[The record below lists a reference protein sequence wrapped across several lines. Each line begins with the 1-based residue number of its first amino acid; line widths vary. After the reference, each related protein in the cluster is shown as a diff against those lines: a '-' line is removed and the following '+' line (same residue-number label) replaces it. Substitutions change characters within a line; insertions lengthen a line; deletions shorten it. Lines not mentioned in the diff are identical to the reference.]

1 MLLQQCI
8 HSAAARYS
16 LSPQKIERRIHSKKS
31 GIGIMGINPGW
42 LVYFKDFHVSKGELA
57 NNACLNVRIGAWVMS
72 EKDKAAKSAT
82 PATTALQKHPSSH
95 NAVPTKLPGLNRIQR
110 CAIEASRYY
119 GVPAL
124 LTLSIIKT
132 EGGQPGT
139 VSPDANGSYDMGVMQ
154 INSIWLPKLA
164 SMGVTRH
171 EVIHDGCQ
179 NVMIG
184 TWILAGYVHRYLG
197 KTGLQKA
204 WEHPGRFWRSVG
216 DYNSHTPTYNNAYQT
231 RVANNYRL
239 ISENIVHKNIS
250 R

>member
-1 MLLQQCI
+1 MLPINSCI
-8 HSAAARYS
+8 QSAAARYDI
-16 LSPQKIERRIHSKKS
+16 SPQKIERRIHDKKN

-42 LVYFKDFHVSKGELA
+42 LVYFKSFHVSRTELA
-57 NNACLNVRIGAWVMS
+57 HNACMDIRIGAWVLS
-72 EKDKAAKSAT
+72 EQQQAKAAAVTPKTHSAPINQHT
-82 PATTALQKHPSSH
+82 VPKH
-95 NAVPTKLPGLNRIQR
+95 LPGLTRIQH
-110 CAIEASRYY
+110 CAIEASHYY

-139 VSPDANGSYDMGVMQ
+139 ISPDNNGSYDMGVMQ

-164 SMGVTRH
+164 SMGITRH
-171 EVIHDGCQ
+171 QVIDNGCQ

-197 KTGLQKA
+197 GKGLRKA
-204 WEHPGRFWRSVG
+204 WEHPGQFWQSVG
-216 DYNSHTPTYNNAYQT
+216 DYNSHTPIYNSAYQA

-239 ISENIVHKNIS
+239 ISEKFTAK
-250 R
+250 